1 MNQAWYII
9 LAFAF
14 HRDNVTALTN
24 GDNRFPQEFGIGRRG
39 NDLLQTVTDLAG
51 LNAHMAADIR
61 QRGGCRICNFFLRQ
75 DGTENF
81 IFQLLVGRQCAEQR
95 IQHRLYVILR
105 NITLGSAGAAKDP
118 GNAQQFLGL

>member
-1 MNQAWYII
+1 
-9 LAFAF
+9 
-14 HRDNVTALTN
+14 
-24 GDNRFPQEFGIGRRG
+24 
-39 NDLLQTVTDLAG
+39 
-51 LNAHMAADIR
+51 MAADIR

-81 IFQLLVGRQCAEQR
+81 IFQILVGSQCAEQR
-95 IQHRLYVILR
+95 IQNRLYVILR